1 MSDYVWVSD
10 AVHDTMLKL
19 FVETDVNATDRDR
32 MSEAAHLNNNGQSV
46 PVELCP
52 KKIWAD
58 NDAPDYERMPRDNMP
73 DLFFANR
80 YWIVSER
87 AAGVLRRF
95 DLGGGALHPVTEGVC
110 LEDQVTRVPGE
121 FYTWIQGNIKTGF
134 LPDETPNKSPFGIAG
149 LRWNLPT
156 KLNDEDIAVSTA
168 AIAGPDVWRDTVLM
182 HAVFLSQSLGD
193 ALVAAGLKK
202 AFHLYKARV
211 V

>member
-202 AFHLYKARV
+202 AFH
-211 V
+211 